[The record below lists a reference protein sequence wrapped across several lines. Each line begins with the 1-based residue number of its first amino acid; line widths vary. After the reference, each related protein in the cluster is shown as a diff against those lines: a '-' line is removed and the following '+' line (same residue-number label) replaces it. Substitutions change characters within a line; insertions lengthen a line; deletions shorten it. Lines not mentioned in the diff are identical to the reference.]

1 MHVKLSD
8 STTDLLFE
16 VKEFSENGIVNINDA
31 AALIEFTS
39 GRGDIKAFREL
50 IFTAKYL
57 QGLKNVLNKN
67 VPIEQEAEANI
78 RNEFQKNLE
87 KFHRQLKAILKTSE
101 NEEFNKQFES
111 TYISLTQEA
120 MFNIMSLIDDLAFF
134 KKYFNVIE
142 KG

>member
-8 STTDLLFE
+8 NTTDLLFE
-16 VKEFSENGIVNINDA
+16 VKEFSENGIVNINDT
-31 AALIEFTS
+31 AALIEFTL
-39 GRGDIKAFREL
+39 GRSDEKTFRDL

-67 VPIEQEAEANI
+67 VPIDDNAETNI

-87 KFHRQLKAILKTSE
+87 KFHRQLKSILKSSG
-101 NEEFNKQFES
+101 NDEFNKQFEE

-120 MFNIMSLIDDLAFF
+120 MFNIMNLIDDLSFF
-134 KKYFNVIE
+134 KKYYNVIE